1 MRFSLWRIQMGDEMS
16 KRRKFLFL
24 TWIGPDVSVIQR
36 AKMSTDK
43 AIMKDVINVSVFRR
57 IYNLWTLNVYKFPIQ
72 NFAVELQAE
81 TQLDLDLDIFMDALN
96 RAGGANYGTGI
107 RD

>member
-1 MRFSLWRIQMGDEMS
+1 MGDEMS

-24 TWIGPDVSVIQR
+24 TWIGPEVSVIQR

-43 AIMKDVINVSVFRR
+43 AIMKDVINVSYKKGFYSTFR
-57 IYNLWTLNVYKFPIQ
+57 ITNLIRPLFPK

-81 TQLDLDLDIFMDALN
+81 TQVDLDLDIFMDALN